1 MKEILKRLGWSSV
14 YALGTCFLLY
24 YIILVCAML
33 IHGQFPYGS
42 AIDWFEP
49 LSNKIFIV
57 SAVLGLGVGV
67 LTYFMIKEEAML

>member
-42 AIDWFEP
+42 AIDWFNQ
-49 LSNKIFIV
+49 LSNIIFII
-57 SAVLGLGVGV
+57 SAILGLIVGV
-67 LTYFMIKEEAML
+67 LTYFMVKDEI